1 MDFSAL
7 FDDPQAMLAAS
18 AAIAVF
24 TAILTVSWPYLARDN
39 LSNRMKQV
47 ASERER
53 IRARERAKLQA
64 AQTKKAT
71 LKTEPKKLFKDIV
84 DRFNLSKQAGDKTM
98 VHMLRQAGFRG
109 QNPVFAFLAFRM
121 ITPLIMFA
129 AALFYLFVLIEFD
142 QPFLVKMGI
151 AIVAA
156 YAGYYAPTIYVKNKI
171 AKRQKSIRRAW
182 PDALDLLLICVESGM
197 GIETAFRKV
206 SEEIGPQSLELAEEI
221 SLTTAE
227 MSYLADRRKA
237 YQNLGTRTGLEGV
250 KAVVTSLVQSEKY
263 GTPLG
268 HSLRVLAQE
277 NRDMRMM
284 EAEKKA
290 AALPPKLTV
299 PMILFFLPVLFAII
313 ITPAALQVMAIQ

>member
-1 MDFSAL
+1 MNFLSIL
-7 FDDPQAMLAAS
+7 ENPQIMLAF
-18 AAIAVF
+18 AAALAVF

-39 LSNRMKQV
+39 LSTRMRQV

-53 IRARERAKLQA
+53 IRARERAKLQS
-64 AQTKKAT
+64 AQSKKGT
-71 LKTEPKKLFKDIV
+71 LKTEPKKVFKNIV
-84 DRFNLSKQAGDKTM
+84 DRFDLVKQAGDGSM
-98 VHMLRQAGFRG
+98 VHMLRMAGFRG
-109 QNPVFAFLAFRM
+109 QNPVFTFLAFR
-121 ITPLIMFA
+121 LIMPLFMFTA
-129 AALFYLFVLIEFD
+129 AVVYLFVLVEFD
-142 QPFLVKMGI
+142 KPFLFKLTI

-156 YAGYYAPTIYVKNKI
+156 YAGYYSPTIYVKNLVG
-171 AKRQKSIRRAW
+171 KRQKSIRRAW

-206 SEEIGPQSLELAEEI
+206 SEEIGPQSMELAEEI

-237 YQNLGTRTGLEGV
+237 YENLGMRTGLEGV

-263 GTPLG
+263 GTPLA

-299 PMILFFLPVLFAII
+299 PMILFFLPVLFAVI
-313 ITPAALQVMAIQ
+313 ITPAALQVMAIE

>member
-1 MDFSAL
+1 MNFLSIM
-7 FDDPQAMLAAS
+7 DDPSTLLAFTS
-18 AAIAVF
+18 AIAVF

-39 LSNRMKQV
+39 LSTRMRQV

-53 IRARERAKLQA
+53 IRARERAKLQS
-64 AQTKKAT
+64 AQSKKGS
-71 LKTEPKKLFKDIV
+71 LKTEPKKVFKDIV
-84 DRFNLSKQAGDKTM
+84 DRFDLAKQAGDGTM
-98 VHMLRQAGFRG
+98 VQMLRQAGFRG
-109 QNPVFAFLAFRM
+109 QNPIFMFLAFR
-121 ITPLIMFA
+121 LIMPLLMFTA
-129 AALFYLFVLIEFD
+129 AVVYLFVLVEFD
-142 QPFLVKMGI
+142 QPFLVKLTS

-156 YAGYYAPTIYVKNKI
+156 YVGYYAPTIYVKNLI
-171 AKRQKSIRRAW
+171 SKRQKSIRRAW

-237 YQNLGTRTGLEGV
+237 YENLGMRTNLDGV

-284 EAEKKA
+284 DAEKKA

-299 PMILFFLPVLFAII
+299 PMILFFLPVLFAVI
-313 ITPAALQVMAIQ
+313 ITPAALQVMAIE

>member
-84 DRFNLSKQAGDKTM
+84 NRFNLSKQAGDKTM